1 MEILAPVAGRDLK
14 HEERRGVITV
24 KLRWIETQDGAFLL
38 VFHDV
43 MVSTFKFGGNRRF
56 FGVDTADFVGCR
68 GSTRAI
74 RFPVVSDIPVSD
86 VIYRYTAGMLSME
99 EGRLRKNDVMTIV
112 DDFDRTVIGSE
123 DNMKIMC
130 IICHRVV
137 WQ

>member
-1 MEILAPVAGRDLK
+1 MDWGRFKAAGT
-14 HEERRGVITV
+14 I
-24 KLRWIETQDGAFLL
+24 L

-86 VIYRYTAGMLSME
+86 VTLSSQAHGMQFSGGE
-99 EGRLRKNDVMTIV
+99 EFPLGFAESSCAPIHDL
-112 DDFDRTVIGSE
+112 G
-123 DNMKIMC
+123 
-130 IICHRVV
+130 
-137 WQ
+137 